1 MSQFKQGS
9 ITVELPPSVTIPEQ
23 AGKLSPIQISR
34 LEKPRKGIGLT
45 CQKTSEAMLKYAAQ
59 LAVPGVDA
67 TKLAQKGQ
75 AAEDI
80 DTLVFELEA
89 ALSVLKQANRLLD
102 DDAHRDL
109 RKVLAFVR
117 GQEKFDPGIVN
128 LLPSLI
134 DYFANARPG
143 EPEDVSGG
151 NGNSGG

>member
-9 ITVELPPSVTIPEQ
+9 VTVELPPSVTIPEQ
-23 AGKLSPIQISR
+23 AGKLSPTQISR

-59 LAVPGVDA
+59 FAVPGVDA

-80 DTLVFELEA
+80 DTVVFELEA

-117 GQEKFDPGIVN
+117 GQEKFNPGIVN
-128 LLPSLI
+128 LVPSLI
-134 DYFANARPG
+134 DYFANARPEESEG
-143 EPEDVSGG
+143 EDGG
-151 NGNSGG
+151 NENSGG